1 MSSRSFLLLIGAG
14 GDGGAAYREFV
25 LSRIAATE
33 HPVVLVDTA
42 APAWTMPYL
51 ATDHPHLRA
60 DVSDPAD
67 VAAAVKAFAADHTIA
82 GVMTYMEHHV
92 VTAAET
98 ARMLGLPS
106 SPAEAMAAARDKATT
121 RRLLDQYN
129 VPSARAMEAPT
140 LEAALAH
147 ADTIGYPVMV
157 KPRSQAGSAG
167 VVRAD
172 NRTQIREAYER
183 ASNETV
189 AGLEQYGPAGVLVEE
204 CLEGAEISVE
214 TAVLG
219 AGRARILAV
228 TRKLPAPPGTT
239 QEYGHVIDAADPLL
253 HDAELAHVISAAV
266 DALGLTLGVLCIEVM
281 LTATGPRI
289 VEVNGRLGGDLLP
302 LLAQHALGIDLARIA
317 ANLATGT
324 APALE
329 PTAHMAAAI
338 RFAYPGKS
346 GVLEHLAFHPD
357 AGRMRTLERAV
368 LSQRP
373 GAVVSAP
380 PHATLNDRLAHWVVT
395 GHSAADC
402 HTSLDR
408 VAQLLD
414 VTITAPAA
422 TTHCVR

>member
-1 MSSRSFLLLIGAG
+1 MSSRSFVLLIGAG

-42 APAWTMPYL
+42 APAWTIPYL
-51 ATDHPHLRA
+51 ATDHPHIRA

-67 VAAAVKAFAADHTIA
+67 VAAAVKAFATDHNVA

-98 ARMLGLPS
+98 AQMLGLPS
-106 SPAEAMAAARDKATT
+106 SPAGAMAAARDKATT

-147 ADTIGYPVMV
+147 AETIGYPVMV

-183 ASNETV
+183 ASSETV
-189 AGLEQYGPAGVLVEE
+189 LGLEQYGPAGVLVEE
-204 CLEGAEISVE
+204 YLEGAEISVE

-219 AGRARILAV
+219 AGRACILAV

-302 LLAQHALGIDLARIA
+302 LLAQHALGIDLAQIA
-317 ANLATGT
+317 VNLATGT

-329 PTAHMAAAI
+329 PTADTAAAI
-338 RFAYPGKS
+338 RFAYPDET
-346 GVLEHLAFHPD
+346 GVLERLAFHPD
-357 AGRMRTLERAV
+357 AGRMRMLERAV
-368 LSQRP
+368 LSRRP
-373 GAVVSAP
+373 GAFVSAP

-395 GHSAADC
+395 GRNAADC

-422 TTHCVR
+422 LTH

>member
-14 GDGGAAYREFV
+14 GDGAAGYREFV
-25 LSRIAATE
+25 LSHIAFTG
-33 HPVVLVDTA
+33 HPIVLVDAA
-42 APAWTMPYL
+42 APAWTIPYL
-51 ATDHPHLRA
+51 ASDHPHLRA
-60 DVSDPAD
+60 DLSDPAA
-67 VAAAVKAFAADHTIA
+67 VAAAVKTFAADHNID

-98 ARMLGLPS
+98 AQMLGLPTNS
-106 SPAEAMAAARDKATT
+106 AQAMAAARDKATT
-121 RRLLDQYN
+121 RRLLDQYE

-140 LEAALAH
+140 LDAALTH
-147 ADTIGYPVMV
+147 ADTIGYPVVV

-183 ASNETV
+183 ASSETLP
-189 AGLEQYGPAGVLVEE
+189 GLEQYGPAGVLVEE

-219 AGRARILAV
+219 AGQSRILAV
-228 TRKLPAPPGTT
+228 TRKVPAPSGTT

-266 DALGLTLGVLCIEVM
+266 DVLGLTSGVLCIEVM

-302 LLAQHALGIDLARIA
+302 LLAQHALGIDLAQIA
-317 ANLATGT
+317 TALATGT
-324 APALE
+324 TPALE
-329 PTAHMAAAI
+329 PTTHAAAAI
-338 RFAYPGKS
+338 RFAYPHET
-346 GVLEHLAFHPD
+346 GVLERLAFHPD
-357 AGRMRTLERAV
+357 AGRIRALERAV
-368 LSQRP
+368 LSARP
-373 GAVVSAP
+373 GTFVSAP

-395 GHSAADC
+395 GQNAADC
-402 HTSLDR
+402 HISLDK
-408 VAQLLD
+408 VEQLLD
-414 VTITAPAA
+414 VTITDPAT
-422 TTHCVR
+422 TTHCAR

>member
-1 MSSRSFLLLIGAG
+1 MFQRPFLLLIGAG
-14 GDGGAAYREFV
+14 GEGGAAYREFV
-25 LSRIAATE
+25 LSRVAATE

-42 APAWTMPYL
+42 APAWTIPYL
-51 ATDHPHLRA
+51 AADHPHIRA
-60 DVSDPAD
+60 ELSDPAD
-67 VAAAVKAFAADHTIA
+67 VAAAVKAFAADHDIA

-92 VTAAET
+92 VTAAEI
-98 ARMLGLPS
+98 AQLLGLPS

-121 RRLLDQYN
+121 RRLLDQFN

-140 LEAALAH
+140 VEAALAH

-172 NRTQIREAYER
+172 NPTEIRQAYER
-183 ASNETV
+183 ASSETV
-189 AGLEQYGPAGVLVEE
+189 LGLEQYGPTGVLVEE
-204 CLEGAEISVE
+204 YLEGAEISVE

-219 AGRARILAV
+219 AGRSRMLAV

-253 HDAELAHVISAAV
+253 DDAELSHVISAAV
-266 DALGLTLGVLCIEVM
+266 DALGITLGVLCIEVM

-302 LLAQHALGIDLARIA
+302 LLAQHALGIDLAQIA
-317 ANLATGT
+317 TALATGT
-324 APALE
+324 TPSLD
-329 PTAHMAAAI
+329 PTAHAASAI
-338 RFAYPGKS
+338 RFAYPDAT
-346 GVLEHLAFHPD
+346 GVLERLSFHPD
-357 AGRMRTLERAV
+357 TDRMRVLERAV

-373 GAVVSAP
+373 GTFVCAP
-380 PHATLNDRLAHWVVT
+380 PHSTLNDRLAYWVVT
-395 GHSAADC
+395 GQDAADC
-402 HTSLDR
+402 RTSLDR

-414 VTITAPAA
+414 VSISASAA
-422 TTHCVR
+422 VTHCVC